1 MSEMKADCK
10 EFDSLDNAIDYS
22 KSLLKEGYSVA
33 ISPRCNDSI
42 ITQETRII
50 AFYVCS
56 SNNKY
61 RDIVVTEKTEK
72 HYV

>member
-33 ISPRCNDSI
+33 ISARCSDSI

-50 AFYVCS
+50 LEV
-56 SNNKY
+56 
-61 RDIVVTEKTEK
+61 EK
-72 HYV
+72 